1 MHMKYAICELLALV
15 LTTVFVGCG
24 PDGPKWS
31 EDYAGELKK
40 AAEDHGLMLV
50 LLDGPGWNKPS
61 DELHRNVLKKPEF
74 TDLVKKNQLRLV
86 EVVIPD
92 PRGKGVKPA
101 EADRLQEIVMR
112 YHVHAYPTLA
122 LADGTG
128 FPFVSFSSTDL
139 KQVVSTLNQA
149 VQKQKDFSAKMAEA
163 ETAQGGKRLE
173 LLMQAREVLPE
184 ERRDAYPRLIDTII
198 KNDPED
204 KAGFRKRI
212 AETKQIQ
219 EQSKLFNEKLTEK
232 LGDVAKLSREE
243 AVQRL
248 RAGVLE
254 LLKDDSWP
262 PVIRQY
268 FYQVMVVSYLQ
279 ENKLKEALPY
289 LQQAVDAN
297 PQSPEA
303 EILRREYKRLSAE
316 SAKKEQKSKGGAS
329 VPVEKK
335 PAEQETAPAHR

>member
-1 MHMKYAICELLALV
+1 MKCTICKCLVLV
-15 LTTVFVGCG
+15 LTVVLVGCG

-40 AAEDHGLMLV
+40 ATEDHGLVLV

-61 DELHRNVLKKPEF
+61 NELHRNVLKTPEF
-74 TDLVKKNQLRLV
+74 TDFVKKNQLHLV

-101 EADRLQEIVMR
+101 EADRLQEIIMR
-112 YHVHAYPTLA
+112 YNVRAYPTLA

-128 FPFVSFSSTDL
+128 FPFVSFSSTDP
-139 KQVVSTLNQA
+139 KQVVSTLNRA
-149 VQKQKDFSAKMAEA
+149 VQKQKDFSAKMEEA
-163 ETAQGGKRLE
+163 ETAQGDKRLE
-173 LLMQAREVLPE
+173 LLMQAREMLPE
-184 ERRDAYPRLIDTII
+184 ERRDAYPGLIDTII

-204 KAGFRKRI
+204 KSGFQKRI

-219 EQSKLFNEKLTEK
+219 EQSKLFNEKLAEK
-232 LGDVAKLSREE
+232 LGDVAKLSRGE

-248 RAGVLE
+248 RAEILE
-254 LLKDDSWP
+254 LLKDDSWL

-289 LQQAVDAN
+289 LQQAADAN

-316 SAKKEQKSKGGAS
+316 AAKKEQASKEDTS
-329 VPVEKK
+329 
-335 PAEQETAPAHR
+335 APAKERPAAQQADPAQQ